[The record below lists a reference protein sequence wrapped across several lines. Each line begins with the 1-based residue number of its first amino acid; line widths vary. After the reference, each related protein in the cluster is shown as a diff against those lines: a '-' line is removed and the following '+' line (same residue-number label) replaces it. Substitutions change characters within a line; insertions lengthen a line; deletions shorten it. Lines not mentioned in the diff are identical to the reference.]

1 MSAAVCE
8 GDLDLN
14 EWVQNCLQLSG
25 CFLDC
30 NTFALSQHCC
40 AAVEALLL
48 RQHQLQL
55 QGQARGQQEASDAS
69 CTTQDKDT
77 ASQQQQELGKQSAA
91 PSSSANKD
99 QSDGKDQAAK
109 QQQQQQKDAASKGP
123 LSQEQQQQH
132 SEEEAAVP
140 GGPSPALVAALAL
153 LESDVAA
160 NVCLAFAKL
169 HLYTLV
175 ASHEVVLE
183 GKQVDAAFSS
193 AKEVPAVLC
202 FDALPSLPPLSS
214 LAWGSDAYAHTYNQV
229 SGRDGRG
236 LLAGHVEDKP
246 AHQGTVWVGLLHPAL
261 ANSMCALCAAK
272 PGTYIHGPGW
282 CPHVCCCGSTP
293 ALLRARVGHPPG
305 ATAVQGGTA
314 LVQARPAPLPAG
326 RLGY

>member
-1 MSAAVCE
+1 MPAGCVSSAVCT
-8 GDLDLN
+8 GDLDVN

-48 RQHQLQL
+48 QQHELQL

-77 ASQQQQELGKQSAA
+77 ASQQQEQQQQEPGKHSAA
-91 PSSSANKD
+91 PSGSTNKD
-99 QSDGKDQAAK
+99 QTDGKDQAAK
-109 QQQQQQKDAASKGP
+109 QQQQQKDAASKGP
-123 LSQEQQQQH
+123 LSSQEQQD
-132 SEEEAAVP
+132 SEEDAAVP

-169 HLYTLV
+169 RLYTLV

-183 GKQVDAAFSS
+183 GKQVKAAFSS
-193 AKEVPAVLC
+193 AQEVPAVLC

-214 LAWGSDAYAHTYNQV
+214 LDWGSDAYAHTYDQV
-229 SGRDGRG
+229 SGRD
-236 LLAGHVEDKP
+236 
-246 AHQGTVWVGLLHPAL
+246 
-261 ANSMCALCAAK
+261 
-272 PGTYIHGPGW
+272 
-282 CPHVCCCGSTP
+282 
-293 ALLRARVGHPPG
+293 
-305 ATAVQGGTA
+305 
-314 LVQARPAPLPAG
+314 
-326 RLGY
+326 

>member
-1 MSAAVCE
+1 MCLLLSVCA

-48 RQHQLQL
+48 QQHQLQL

-77 ASQQQQELGKQSAA
+77 ASQQQQQELGKQSAA

-109 QQQQQQKDAASKGP
+109 QQQQKDAASMGP
-123 LSQEQQQQH
+123 LSQQQQRQQH
-132 SEEEAAVP
+132 SEEDAAVP

-193 AKEVPAVLC
+193 AAEVPAVLC
-202 FDALPSLPPLSS
+202 FDALPSLPPLAS
-214 LAWGSDAYAHTYNQV
+214 LAWGSDAYAHTYDQV

-236 LLAGHVEDKP
+236 LLG
-246 AHQGTVWVGLLHPAL
+246 
-261 ANSMCALCAAK
+261 
-272 PGTYIHGPGW
+272 
-282 CPHVCCCGSTP
+282 GSC
-293 ALLRARVGHPPG
+293 
-305 ATAVQGGTA
+305 
-314 LVQARPAPLPAG
+314 
-326 RLGY
+326 